1 LVLKVSSRLI
11 VFLEFEISVGDIV
24 IDVLYSGAEEARD
37 NPENCLKL
45 NNAFYNHL
53 KHIPFLPEVALAVIA
68 ASICPS
74 IDFLN
79 IVNAF
84 A

>member
-1 LVLKVSSRLI
+1 LQANILKSQIDNRLILDKNQSIELYPLYNFNLVLKVSSRLI

-45 NNAFYNHL
+45 NNAF
-53 KHIPFLPEVALAVIA
+53 II
-68 ASICPS
+68 I
-74 IDFLN
+74 
-79 IVNAF
+79 
-84 A
+84 

>member
-1 LVLKVSSRLI
+1 M
-11 VFLEFEISVGDIV
+11 F
-24 IDVLYSGAEEARD
+24 LYSGADEARD

-45 NNAFYNHL
+45 IMHFYNHL
-53 KHIPFLPEVALAVIA
+53 KHTVSAFQKVALAVIA

-79 IVNAF
+79 IVNAS